1 MSYDQEPISPIFRI
15 DVSADAETEPAPR
28 ETQENRE
35 RLAVDL
41 LRQLVIGQHQQN
53 KLLEQL
59 CQQNAAMQQQRANE
73 LQQWK
78 TANPELAQACRQAAE
93 TLSRVQ
99 TQFLDN
105 LTDEISFQEENLLE
119 GEFMMN
125 EFVDRFGPRLAHLNG
140 VLQVLAQLGASD
152 SATH

>member
-1 MSYDQEPISPIFRI
+1 MSSYEQEQPMSPVFRI
-15 DVSADAETEPAPR
+15 DVSAEAESQQSVPP
-28 ETQENRE
+28 E
-35 RLAVDL
+35 RASVEL
-41 LRQLVIGQHQQN
+41 LRQLVVAQQQQN

-59 CQQNAAMQQQRANE
+59 VQQNVAVHQQRASE

-78 TANPELAQACRQAAE
+78 NANPELARSCRQAAE

-99 TQFLDN
+99 TQFLDIM
-105 LTDEISFQEENLLE
+105 TEEIAFNEENLIE

-140 VLQVLAQLGASD
+140 VLQVLAQLGTGEPTAP
-152 SATH
+152 

>member
-1 MSYDQEPISPIFRI
+1 MSSFEQEQPLSPVFRI
-15 DVSADAETEPAPR
+15 DVSAETESQSSVPSDR
-28 ETQENRE
+28 MTLE
-35 RLAVDL
+35 L
-41 LRQLVIGQHQQN
+41 LRQLLVSQQQQN

-59 CQQNAAMQQQRANE
+59 VQQNAAMHQQRANE

-78 TANPELAQACRQAAE
+78 NANPDLSRKCRQAAE

-99 TQFLDN
+99 TQFLDS
-105 LTDEISFQEENLLE
+105 LAEEIDFNEENLLE

-140 VLQVLAQLGASD
+140 VLQVLAQLGTSDAAS
-152 SATH
+152 